1 MKKIVLTLLI
11 LLLPLATFAIRGNIY
26 LNGYWGTW
34 TNLYLV
40 TGNGYI
46 NDFVL
51 YYINDHPSQYFTR
64 ITISNFTV
72 PSKDEIKYHLKNN
85 SWYEYSGTVEYYVS
99 DAYPTIESI
108 LQKGWIYWMDM
119 HPDGYTHYVKRTAN
133 ASIKI
138 APYKKEPN
146 VVNIFFDNVGIGIQF
161 QD

>member
-1 MKKIVLTLLI
+1 MKKIILTFLFF
-11 LLLPLATFAIRGNIY
+11 LLPLTTFAVKGCIC
-26 LNGYWGTW
+26 LNGYWGAW
-34 TNLYLV
+34 TTLSLI
-40 TGNGYI
+40 TGSGYI

-51 YYINDHPSQYFTR
+51 YYINVHPSQYFAR

-72 PSKDEIKYHLKNN
+72 PSKDEIKYHLKNRC
-85 SWYEYSGTVEYYVS
+85 WYEYSGTVEYYVS

-146 VVNIFFDNVGIGIQF
+146 VVNIFFDNVGIGLQF